1 MLVECRRS
9 RSLRARAYLSPQ
21 DAAFQVVSDESLI
34 CRREGHLH
42 RNRIKRDPLENKLAL
57 RSRHGAK
64 QVDIESH
71 VSHEFYQLVSLA
83 DGEFPRLCQEH
94 QSIVAPKKATAP
106 SLQNLKPCLQK
117 SGDGL
122 HRESIAYW
130 ESI

>member
-34 CRREGHLH
+34 FRREGHLH

-57 RSRHGAK
+57 RSRHGAQ
-64 QVDIESH
+64 QVDVESH

-94 QSIVAPKKATAP
+94 QSIVAPKKENTPFAA
-106 SLQNLKPCLQK
+106 
-117 SGDGL
+117 
-122 HRESIAYW
+122 ESEAMRPGIG
-130 ESI
+130 